1 MSVMR
6 LLLGFIAYRPWL
18 YAANALA
25 WTLIYLA
32 PIVPGIVT
40 KLFFDTLTN
49 QSAYQIGVWAIVGL
63 LFGAA
68 LARSVLIVFGFLT
81 DVHFRFRMTGL
92 LRRNLMSHILKQPG
106 ARAIP
111 VSPGE
116 AISTF
121 RDDVEQVEEA
131 VSWSVDTFGLTC
143 FAIVSGYILV
153 QIDAAMTIWVFCP
166 LVAVVTLAQISTAML
181 QKYRAA
187 SREATSQVTGVIS
200 EMFGSVQAIQVAGA
214 EERMIDQFMKLN
226 DHRRKA
232 VLKDKV
238 FSQVLDSVFSNAV
251 NIGTGLILLFAAK
264 RIQSGSFTVGDFAL
278 FVYYLTFVT
287 TFIQNFGKFLTY
299 YKQSVVSKD
308 RMVSL
313 LQGASPE
320 RLIEPHPLFLTG
332 DLPEAG
338 ALGGS
343 AAGEPAV
350 GKVEEMSGGSAV
362 DGREGT
368 KSFSAQTAASESEGT
383 KILRDQSALLVA
395 EGVTFRY
402 SGSGRGVEDVNVSLD
417 RGSFTVITGRIGAG
431 KTTLVR
437 ALIGLLPLS
446 GGKIHWNGEEV
457 TSPGDIFVP
466 PRSAYTPQVPQ
477 LYSDTLRNNILLGV
491 AEEDDK
497 LETAV
502 YAAVLERDVEHLSQ
516 GLDTV
521 IGPRGVKLSG
531 GQAQRTAA
539 ARMLVRDAELLVFDD
554 ISSALDVET
563 EERLWHRL
571 FQRKDA
577 TCLVVSHRKPALQ
590 RADRIIVLKDGRID
604 DIGTLTELLERN
616 EELQHL
622 WHGSG
627 ESSND

>member
-1 MSVMR
+1 MTVMR

-92 LRRNLMSHILKQPG
+92 LRRNLISHILKQPG

-131 VSWSVDTFGLTC
+131 ISWSVDTFGLTC

-153 QIDAAMTIWVFCP
+153 QIDATMTIWVFCP
-166 LVAVVTLAQISTAML
+166 LVAVVTLAQVSTAML

-214 EERMIDQFMKLN
+214 EKRMIDQFMKLN

-308 RMVSL
+308 RLVGL
-313 LQGASPE
+313 LQGASAE

-338 ALGGS
+338 EIGGSNALTGKGRSAADEREETKRSKAHSAAYECEKTKSSKAQS
-343 AAGEPAV
+343 AAGVP
-350 GKVEEMSGGSAV
+350 
-362 DGREGT
+362 
-368 KSFSAQTAASESEGT
+368 
-383 KILRDQSALLVA
+383 LLVA
-395 EGVTFRY
+395 EGVSFRY
-402 SGSGRGVEDVNVSLD
+402 SGSGRGVEDVNLSLE

-437 ALIGLLPLS
+437 ALIGLLPLT

-457 TSPGDIFVP
+457 TSPGDFFVP

-491 AEEDDK
+491 AEEDGR

-502 YAAVLERDVEHLSQ
+502 HAAVLERDVEHLSQ

-622 WHGSG
+622 WHGDRG
-627 ESSND
+627 E